1 MSGST
6 SDSVSSASGDAT
18 RSSSSDRQPLLE
30 VCDIS
35 KRFGPTIAL
44 DQVNLAA
51 HAGRVLALIGENGA
65 GKSTLLKTL
74 SGAHDADS
82 GTMRLDGQAY
92 LPRSPLDARR
102 LGIGIVYQ
110 ELMLAPDLSVEDN
123 ITAILEISMPN
134 KVRRRERLEQLQGE
148 LPVPCR
154 ARLPDDRSR
163 HHGLRILDQAR
174 GGRVQPR

>member
-1 MSGST
+1 MVGSEAAQ
-6 SDSVSSASGDAT
+6 SASTA
-18 RSSSSDRQPLLE
+18 SQPLLE

-82 GTMRLDGQAY
+82 GTMRLDGLEYQ
-92 LPRSPLDARR
+92 PRSPLDARR

-110 ELMLAPDLSVEDN
+110 ELTLAPDLSIEDN
-123 ITAILEISMPN
+123 IMLGRSGTGGGLLLRGSQRDQ
-134 KVRRRERLEQLQGE
+134 VRQCLQ
-148 LPVPCR
+148 
-154 ARLPDDRSR
+154 
-163 HHGLRILDQAR
+163 
-174 GGRVQPR
+174 RVNPA